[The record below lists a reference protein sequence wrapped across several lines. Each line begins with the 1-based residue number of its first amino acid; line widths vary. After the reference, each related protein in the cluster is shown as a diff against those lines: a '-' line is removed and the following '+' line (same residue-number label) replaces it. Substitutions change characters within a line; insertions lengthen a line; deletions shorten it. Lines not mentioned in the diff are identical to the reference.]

1 MFSSIIKKILK
12 QSLLLLLLQNVLKKV
27 ANGVSEI
34 SSSHELELATRMEV
48 LAGIITEL
56 EKVFTVLTVSIPYV
70 AIIFFSC
77 AHSADFE
84 ANRPTLDTVSLLV
97 FVYKKV

>member
-1 MFSSIIKKILK
+1 MRLYDVDTSRQLTSSIIQKNLQ

-56 EKVFTVLTVSIPYV
+56 EKLFTMLTVSIPYV
-70 AIIFFSC
+70 AIIFFPW
-77 AHSADFE
+77 AY
-84 ANRPTLDTVSLLV
+84 LV
-97 FVYKKV
+97 FLSLYTKSV